1 MSSISV
7 HVRGHENLKKKYY
20 ATAIRLGQVNKAVLS
35 DVAKLLKTDVIK
47 SIKKKSYGG
56 TDVRYNPQRTVTVSV
71 KGKAPNHDLGGL
83 VRGIRSR
90 VVKGRKGVYNV
101 EFKSTAPYALDLEFG
116 TRAMGGKKGARPYM
130 RPTLKRNRKK
140 IKAMLAQGVRRAL

>member
-1 MSSISV
+1 VSSISV
-7 HVRGHENLKKKYY
+7 NIKGHEELERKYKQI
-20 ATAIRLGQVNKAVLS
+20 AIRLGQVNKDSLS

-56 TDVRYNPQRTVTVSV
+56 TDVRYNPQRTVTVSA

-90 VVKGRKGVYNV
+90 VVRGKKGVYNV

-116 TRAMGGKKGARPYM
+116 TKKMRARPYM